1 MSNGMSIS
9 GAAPSA
15 TRADGSG
22 SSPLTPAPVFVF
34 ARMSSSRLPGKALRE
49 IGGRPLLSRVIERC
63 RAARHVSK
71 IVVATSSQAE
81 DDPIAE
87 LAAREGTFL
96 FRGALDDV
104 AGRALAAACEIGCER
119 FVRISGDSPFVDAE
133 TIDAMVGAP
142 ENVGADL
149 ATNIFPRSSPPGLS
163 VEIIRTQSL
172 AHGLAEGMTPNDR
185 EHVTPWFYRNAETLK
200 IVNFR
205 SPDVYPANVRLTV
218 DTLDELIR
226 ANEIAAR
233 LARPYAAASGL
244 EIARIAAELAATMP

>member
-1 MSNGMSIS
+1 
-9 GAAPSA
+9 
-15 TRADGSG
+15 
-22 SSPLTPAPVFVF
+22 
-34 ARMSSSRLPGKALRE
+34 
-49 IGGRPLLSRVIERC
+49 
-63 RAARHVSK
+63 
-71 IVVATSSQAE
+71 
-81 DDPIAE
+81 
-87 LAAREGTFL
+87 
-96 FRGALDDV
+96 
-104 AGRALAAACEIGCER
+104 
-119 FVRISGDSPFVDAE
+119 VRISGDSPFVDAE